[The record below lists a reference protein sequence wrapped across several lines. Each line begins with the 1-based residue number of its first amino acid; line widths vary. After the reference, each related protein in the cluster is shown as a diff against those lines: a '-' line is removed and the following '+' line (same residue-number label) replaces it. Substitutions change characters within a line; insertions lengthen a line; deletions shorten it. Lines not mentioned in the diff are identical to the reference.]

1 MPKFDAKEYLPV
13 EAYKEALQA
22 FHLVS
27 GAVLFEFAREP
38 RSDRDTIIRNF
49 IARTNTTARAVFALY
64 RLGDYQDCWILFRC
78 LLDRLFHLHDLA
90 KRDEFEAFD
99 AWSFLEQYN
108 ARNRVRSNPEFR
120 GALESEMFAVRP
132 EEKERAMRLSA
143 DPPQWRRPWA
153 EDVAKD
159 LKMGFLYRFGYDYAS
174 THVHPMA
181 NDGWQDFYTITK
193 LEPAPAF
200 PDQRSALANTILVA
214 TMVVQEGLNAST
226 LRWMALIYNCLDELR
241 QLIGTGSTEYRSRLA
256 TLAAASK
263 EGVRLSHGPGGEH
276 GDGAA

>member
-13 EAYKEALQA
+13 ETYEEALQA

-38 RSDRDTIIRNF
+38 RGDRDIIIRNF
-49 IARTNTTARAVFALY
+49 IARTNTMARAVFALY

-90 KRDEFEAFD
+90 TKNEFEVFE
-99 AWSFLEQYN
+99 AWSFMEQYN
-108 ARNRVRSNPEFR
+108 ARNRVRSNPEFS
-120 GALESEMFAVRP
+120 GALESEMFAVKP
-132 EEKERAMRLSA
+132 EEKERAKKLSA
-143 DPPQWRRPWA
+143 DPPQWRRPRA
-153 EDVAKD
+153 GDVAKE
-159 LKMGFLYRFGYDYAS
+159 LNMAFLYRFGYDYAS
-174 THVHPMA
+174 TQVHPMA

-193 LEPAPAF
+193 LEPAPDF
-200 PDQRSALANTILVA
+200 PDQRSALSNTILVA
-214 TMVVQEGLNAST
+214 TMVVQEGLNTST
-226 LRWMALIYNCLDELR
+226 PRWMALIYNCLAGLR
-241 QLIGTGSTEYRSRLA
+241 QLIGTGSTDYRAHLA

-263 EGVRLSHGPGGEH
+263 EGVRLSAGPAGEH